1 MTTGSDFRFVLTAD
15 LVAAA
20 LDQAQAR
27 QQGAMDTLAAS
38 RCHALLRE
46 LAARLA
52 PDGVDCYEP
61 RCGPDRMAEAYS
73 AWAVNRCIVERAHVL
88 RFAARRVLGDAHHGR
103 RGAAHFLRDCG
114 TDALLRAALDELQG
128 IATSRSAECG
138 LGHPRTSKPRL
149 TG

>member
-1 MTTGSDFRFVLTAD
+1 MTTGNDFRFVLTAD

-20 LDQAQAR
+20 LDQAQAL
-27 QQGAMDTLAAS
+27 QQGALDTLAAS

-52 PDGVDCYEP
+52 PDAVDCYEP
-61 RCGPDRMAEAYS
+61 RAVPDNCMADAYA
-73 AWAVNRCIVERAHVL
+73 AWAVNRCIVEREHVL

-114 TDALLRAALDELQG
+114 TDALLRAALDELQC
-128 IATSRSAECG
+128 IAKLR
-138 LGHPRTSKPRL
+138 R
-149 TG
+149 